1 MLMLPIPHHVHV
13 HITDNSGIADPFAPS
28 ILLPVVSVLDRL
40 LEQFVLHSIRRYP
53 LIFGPW
59 RKRFDGEIATVSKLS
74 LAVVDIIRRSPHTA
88 FRKRSRRI
96 IQALNSTDVDANVA
110 LEHLLQAVLG
120 NTADEDP
127 VQTKC
132 VLAEPKGDFY
142 NLDYADTLS
151 RALERIYKAMPRS
164 SRRRDLCSIFPD
176 KGYRRTADKDDF
188 ALSDCPD
195 LPRSDEVLENDQS
208 SDIRLYP
215 LAKPDLWL
223 DEDAETLGGSQEGG
237 DPITHDDASLVNDID
252 IWVSDE
258 AESLAYAPL
267 ESSDDFWDSSQS
279 TTLDVCPRCLSLRA
293 LLIHDYR

>member
-1 MLMLPIPHHVHV
+1 MAQGLHGAY
-13 HITDNSGIADPFAPS
+13 TESAQRTT
-28 ILLPVVSVLDRL
+28 VVGQLT
-40 LEQFVLHSIRRYP
+40 RYVS
-53 LIFGPW
+53 LQ
-59 RKRFDGEIATVSKLS
+59 RFDGEIATVSKLS

-164 SRRRDLCSIFPD
+164 SRRRVSGFETTAVLNPDPVQDLCSIFPD
-176 KGYRRTADKDDF
+176 KGYGRTADKDDF

-237 DPITHDDASLVNDID
+237 DPFTHDDASLVNDID

>member
-1 MLMLPIPHHVHV
+1 MPIP
-13 HITDNSGIADPFAPS
+13 SLG
-28 ILLPVVSVLDRL
+28 RL
-40 LEQFVLHSIRRYP
+40 NVYTRRCQ
-53 LIFGPW
+53 G
-59 RKRFDGEIATVSKLS
+59 
-74 LAVVDIIRRSPHTA
+74 RRG
-88 FRKRSRRI
+88 
-96 IQALNSTDVDANVA
+96 V
-110 LEHLLQAVLG
+110 G
-120 NTADEDP
+120 
-127 VQTKC
+127 
-132 VLAEPKGDFY
+132 
-142 NLDYADTLS
+142 
-151 RALERIYKAMPRS
+151 
-164 SRRRDLCSIFPD
+164 SIFPD
-176 KGYRRTADKDDF
+176 KGYGRTADKDDF

-237 DPITHDDASLVNDID
+237 DPFTHDDASLVNDID